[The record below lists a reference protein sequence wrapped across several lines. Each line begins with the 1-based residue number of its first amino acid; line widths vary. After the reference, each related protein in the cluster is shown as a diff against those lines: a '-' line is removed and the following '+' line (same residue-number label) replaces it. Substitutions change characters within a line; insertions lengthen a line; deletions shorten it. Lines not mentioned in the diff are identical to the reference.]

1 MKLVPIVHSIHL
13 PQLLHLADLSPIRV
27 PNRFGNRSHPR
38 RLSQPGARLCGQL
51 FDFNQYL
58 ISRGNAAATIAVY
71 CGGDSMV
78 DLGIAKN
85 DLLVIDRSVMPS
97 HRDIVMADVGNEYTI
112 KQLWLGTDG
121 SVELHSANREAAYPP
136 LRFEEGDQLV
146 IVGVVMHVIKRMKAS
161 R

>member
-13 PQLLHLADLSPIRV
+13 PQPLYFADLSPTVCQIALAIDHIPAGFPSPAQGYAV
-27 PNRFGNRSHPR
+27 NY
-38 RLSQPGARLCGQL
+38 L
-51 FDFNQYL
+51 DFNQYL
-58 ISRGNAAATIAVY
+58 ISNAAATIAVY

-85 DLLVIDRSVMPS
+85 DLLVIDRSVTPS